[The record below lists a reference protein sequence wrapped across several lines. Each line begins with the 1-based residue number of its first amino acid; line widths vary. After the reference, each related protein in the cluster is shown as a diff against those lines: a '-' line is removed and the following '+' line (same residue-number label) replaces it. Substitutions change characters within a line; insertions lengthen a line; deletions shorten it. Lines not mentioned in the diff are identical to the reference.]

1 MIKFIIDVVNL
12 LCEPSDDVEATASSH
27 VGDDLLSLDG
37 SSFDFLLI
45 LFNFF
50 FLFPEEKDLESNLS
64 GVKRGVGS

>member
-12 LCEPSDDVEATASSH
+12 LCEPSDDVEATASSN

-50 FLFPEEKDLESNLS
+50 FLFPKEKDLESNLS

>member
-12 LCEPSDDVEATASSH
+12 LCEPPDDVEATASSN

-50 FLFPEEKDLESNLS
+50 FLFPKEKDLESNLS